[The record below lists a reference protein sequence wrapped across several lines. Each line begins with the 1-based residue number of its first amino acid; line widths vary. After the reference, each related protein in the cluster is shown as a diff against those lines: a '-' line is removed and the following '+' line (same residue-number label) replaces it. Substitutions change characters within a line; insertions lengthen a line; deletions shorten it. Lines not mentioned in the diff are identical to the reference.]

1 MTEIIT
7 MPDQVT
13 PEWLTEKLRQ
23 KGYLAG
29 GKVVS
34 VRETKAKNRFV
45 TSSHYLRVAYDLA
58 GETGLPEELFM
69 KIYKPGLNQEL
80 IGHKEVQFYNLFPAI
95 MPEISVVPCF
105 AANEDPETGRAFVL
119 MADVSQTHYS
129 LVVEDRLCNRAQLE
143 LLLQALARFHAYWW
157 DHPRLGQGIGEF
169 VSRKS
174 FHDYITDL
182 ETRFQAFMD
191 YPDNNVT
198 PDRELIFRKIFAN
211 WEMLYNRLQEKRHLT
226 LVHGDANPLGN
237 VLYPNEQL
245 QRQAYL
251 IDWNYWQID
260 LAARDVAYA
269 IILTFYPNQR
279 TKFEMEVLK
288 HYHDWLEEYGVNGY
302 RFANFWNDYRLAVIS
317 NLLVPVIWCSWGISP
332 EFWWPRYV
340 KAFGA
345 FDDLQ
350 CRELLD

>member
-1 MTEIIT
+1 
-7 MPDQVT
+7 
-13 PEWLTEKLRQ
+13 
-23 KGYLAG
+23 
-29 GKVVS
+29 
-34 VRETKAKNRFV
+34 
-45 TSSHYLRVAYDLA
+45 
-58 GETGLPEELFM
+58 
-69 KIYKPGLNQEL
+69 
-80 IGHKEVQFYNLFPAI
+80 
-95 MPEISVVPCF
+95 
-105 AANEDPETGRAFVL
+105 
-119 MADVSQTHYS
+119 
-129 LVVEDRLCNRAQLE
+129 
-143 LLLQALARFHAYWW
+143 
-157 DHPRLGQGIGEF
+157 
-169 VSRKS
+169 
-174 FHDYITDL
+174 
-182 ETRFQAFMD
+182 
-191 YPDNNVT
+191 
-198 PDRELIFRKIFAN
+198 
-211 WEMLYNRLQEKRHLT
+211 MLYNRLQEKRHLT